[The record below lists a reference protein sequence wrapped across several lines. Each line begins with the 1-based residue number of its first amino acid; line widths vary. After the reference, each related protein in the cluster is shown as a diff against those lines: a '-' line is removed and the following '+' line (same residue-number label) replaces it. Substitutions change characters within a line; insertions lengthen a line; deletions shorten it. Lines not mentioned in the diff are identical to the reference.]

1 MNLDTVACRT
11 LALPLVRTATA
22 ADGDFLFDL
31 VQRFAASARPSRAAF
46 DRALGSLLSDPS
58 TWLAIA
64 ECDRIAAGYCLGFD
78 HYTLAASGR
87 VAWIEEIMVRS
98 VWRRRGV
105 ARALLAAFETWARAR
120 GCRMAAAA
128 TREGWPLFEAMDYE
142 EKAYLLQKA
151 L

>member
-87 VAWIEEIMVRS
+87 VAWVEEIMVKS
-98 VWRRRGV
+98 VWRRKGV
-105 ARALLAAFETWARAR
+105 GRDLLTAFETWARAR
-120 GCRMAAAA
+120 GSKMAVVA
-128 TREGWPLFEAMDYE
+128 TREGWPFFEALNYE
-142 EKAYLLQKA
+142 ERAYLFQKP